1 MKRLLLFASALLA
14 GTLSLKAQISDNSF
28 WEDGENFLK
37 VTYRADTI
45 DFFGG
50 SAYDGGFEYHLK
62 ADERPN
68 RFVDVGYPGNAAD
81 SVVLQKMYEDNGP
94 CDVLVFYYGGQPS
107 YVLKQYFP
115 ESDEEWAPGLKQIL
129 ERQLHQLF
137 EGIYV
142 NHEMGIS
149 CRFTPGKILWSQGG
163 LSHDTLYYTFNY
175 EFDTPCRAITL
186 SNGQMWWIETT
197 IHGIDIYNVHY
208 WEEYDGYTPGDTLL
222 FQLEKTWSTTE
233 HQGRWAFTSSEVL
246 TPGRIYFY
254 PNEVLRL
261 IRNEI
266 YARHGYHFSDT
277 SLQQF
282 FYNKV
287 WYQEESD
294 NRHVKLTPLEAFNVA
309 LIQTFEQQIGR
320 HTLHVDEGLASYP
333 IPTAGS
339 TREYA
344 WKGLLNNRIPIDLRL
359 EIRDDHIAAG
369 YIQYLKGGKKA
380 PVLLLGSD
388 SYRDRYRKP
397 FTYVSEHFSDG
408 TVGAD
413 WNIYLNP
420 DGTASGIRKG
430 HGTEEKLTFI
440 LDKPYPYPSN
450 AERALEPVTP
460 AENFLKY
467 YKTDHEIIINTSDTS
482 SLVHFE
488 LLNVGDYD
496 FDGIA
501 PIKNGQFR
509 LVIPECGTSVQVD
522 LFRHFI
528 RLNSISYPKVWME
541 ECPFI
546 GGVYIRKRQ

>member
-1 MKRLLLFASALLA
+1 MKRLLLLASALLSGA
-14 GTLSLKAQISDNSF
+14 LSLWAQIPDNSF

-37 VTYRADTI
+37 VSYRADTI

-50 SAYDGGFEYHLK
+50 SAYDGGFECHLK
-62 ADERPN
+62 ADEQPN
-68 RFVDVGYPGNAAD
+68 KFVDVGYPGNEAD
-81 SVVLQKMYEDNGP
+81 SVVLQKI
-94 CDVLVFYYGGQPS
+94 S
-107 YVLKQYFP
+107 
-115 ESDEEWAPGLKQIL
+115 EE
-129 ERQLHQLF
+129 
-137 EGIYV
+137 
-142 NHEMGIS
+142 
-149 CRFTPGKILWSQGG
+149 
-163 LSHDTLYYTFNY
+163 
-175 EFDTPCRAITL
+175 
-186 SNGQMWWIETT
+186 
-197 IHGIDIYNVHY
+197 
-208 WEEYDGYTPGDTLL
+208 
-222 FQLEKTWSTTE
+222 
-233 HQGRWAFTSSEVL
+233 
-246 TPGRIYFY
+246 
-254 PNEVLRL
+254 
-261 IRNEI
+261 
-266 YARHGYHFSDT
+266 
-277 SLQQF
+277 
-282 FYNKV
+282 
-287 WYQEESD
+287 
-294 NRHVKLTPLEAFNVA
+294 
-309 LIQTFEQQIGR
+309 IGR
-320 HTLHVDEGLASYP
+320 HTLQVDEGLASYP
-333 IPTAGS
+333 IPSAGN

-344 WKGLLNNRIPIDLRL
+344 WKGLLDNRIPIDLRL